1 VTSDTRSLFSAAEQG
16 LGYIYQARFA
26 LLKILSLPEG
36 SSIFI
41 EKDDDVEIVDERGRQ
56 SLASL
61 KHKAVGDK
69 ITDLSTDFWKSVRI
83 WLANYNRD
91 GRGSSDS
98 RFFLF
103 TTAVIAEDSFLRFFL
118 ENATPPSTSLA
129 AHARE
134 VLYASRS
141 QTIAPIRDELDRLE
155 ENEFADF
162 LSRIVIFDGSPRV
175 TEVPQLIMDQH
186 LRTIRRE
193 SRVYLFERLE
203 GWWMNLV
210 IKILSGER
218 RDAVFGY
225 EVSDKLSALAE
236 EYRSDNLPITFRN
249 KLPDGKIDI
258 DNDPRLFVDQ
268 LRFIGVSPT
277 RIQNAIVDY
286 YRAFEQRSSWAR
298 ESLLVSGEIEEYE
311 DRLIDEWNRYKEV
324 VFENLN
330 DSSEEQ
336 ACIDAGKE
344 LYRWAEFE
352 TDGFRIRERVTE
364 PYVVRG
370 GFHMLA
376 NARPAPRVYWHPR
389 FLKRLEELLGV
400 TA

>member
-1 VTSDTRSLFSAAEQG
+1 
-16 LGYIYQARFA
+16 
-26 LLKILSLPEG
+26 
-36 SSIFI
+36 
-41 EKDDDVEIVDERGRQ
+41 
-56 SLASL
+56 
-61 KHKAVGDK
+61 
-69 ITDLSTDFWKSVRI
+69 VRI

-91 GRGSSDS
+91 GRISSDS

-103 TTAVIAEDSFLRFFL
+103 TTAVIAEGSFLRFFL
-118 ENATPPSTSLA
+118 ENATPPPTSLA

-218 RDAVFGY
+218 RGAVFGY

-268 LRFIGVSPT
+268 LRFIGVSP
-277 RIQNAIVDY
+277 RRHREDQYPFRSNGGQSVPPQSKSIHFPGMDRERFH
-286 YRAFEQRSSWAR
+286 RAPCSPGSHPRSS
-298 ESLLVSGEIEEYE
+298 
-311 DRLIDEWNRYKEV
+311 
-324 VFENLN
+324 
-330 DSSEEQ
+330 
-336 ACIDAGKE
+336 
-344 LYRWAEFE
+344 
-352 TDGFRIRERVTE
+352 E
-364 PYVVRG
+364 P
-370 GFHMLA
+370 A
-376 NARPAPRVYWHPR
+376 
-389 FLKRLEELLGV
+389 
-400 TA
+400 